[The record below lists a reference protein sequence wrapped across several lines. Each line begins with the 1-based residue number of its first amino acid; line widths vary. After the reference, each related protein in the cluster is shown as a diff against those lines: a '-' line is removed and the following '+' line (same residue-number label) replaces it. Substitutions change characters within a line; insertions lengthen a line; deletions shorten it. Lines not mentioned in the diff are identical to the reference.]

1 MNAAPTLA
9 GARPHRIALAALL
22 ADAAPLP
29 GHAERLRALRRAL
42 AWPLAAAA
50 LLLGAWTAWA
60 PLSGAVVADG
70 RVQAELGRKTVQHL
84 EGGIVSEVKVR
95 EGQRVSA
102 GDALLVVADV
112 RSDAALDL
120 LRKQLAA
127 ERLRVARLRAELA
140 LAARVDWPDAGAAGT
155 EALARERLLFETRRR
170 ALEEQL
176 AALRSQAQGARARA
190 AALSAQIAAADA
202 AVGLTTQELALHEP
216 LVAAGYEMRTRLVTL
231 QRGLAEQRARVAA
244 ARGQRAEA
252 GMQAGALAHATS
264 QLRGQHAQ
272 RAADE
277 LERSSARA
285 RELEERL
292 RPADDQARRQV
303 VRAPVDGVVTALK
316 VSAAGTAVGPREP
329 LLEIVPEKEA
339 LVVELR
345 IDPHD
350 IDHVRVGGAAEVRLA
365 AFDVRA
371 TPLLPATVTVV
382 SPDALA
388 DPATGR
394 AAYVAQVEV
403 SARALRRHPQLR
415 LQAGMPAEVFVTT
428 PARTL
433 LDELLRPLRLHAWRA
448 LREP

>member
-1 MNAAPTLA
+1 
-9 GARPHRIALAALL
+9 
-22 ADAAPLP
+22 
-29 GHAERLRALRRAL
+29 
-42 AWPLAAAA
+42 
-50 LLLGAWTAWA
+50 
-60 PLSGAVVADG
+60 
-70 RVQAELGRKTVQHL
+70 VQHL

-95 EGQRVSA
+95 EGQRVNV

-112 RSDAALDL
+112 RSAATLDL

-127 ERLRVARLRAELA
+127 ERLRIARFRAELA
-140 LAARVDWPDAGAAGT
+140 LAARVDWPGAGAEGT
-155 EALARERLLFETRRR
+155 DALDRERELFETRRR

-190 AALSAQIAAADA
+190 AALAAQIAAAEA
-202 AVGLTTQELALHEP
+202 AVGLTQEELALHEP
-216 LVAAGYEMRTRLVTL
+216 LVAAGYEMKTRLVTL
-231 QRGLAEQRARVAA
+231 QRGLAEQRARAEA
-244 ARGQRAEA
+244 ARGQMAEA
-252 GMQAGALAHATS
+252 GMQGSALANASS
-264 QLRGQHAQ
+264 QLRGQYAQ

-277 LERSSARA
+277 LERSTARA

-292 RPADDQARRQV
+292 RPADDQAQRQV

-316 VSAAGTAVGPREP
+316 VSAPGTAVGPREP
-329 LLEIVPEKEA
+329 LLELVPEKEA

-365 AFDVRA
+365 AFDSRS

-394 AAYVAQVEV
+394 AGYVAQVEV
-403 SARALRRHPQLR
+403 SAPALRRHPELR

-433 LDELLRPLRLHAWRA
+433 LHYLLQPLRLHAWRA